1 MSRVPRVE
9 VDDDAD
15 DRDDEARSED
25 EVDEQDELDLQ
36 DELADILQ
44 DVPSDFFAEQ
54 GCELGNPRSSPSAPH
69 WIARFRLHPSVL

>member
-1 MSRVPRVE
+1 MSRPPRVE
-9 VDDDAD
+9 VDDNASDLG
-15 DRDDEARSED
+15 DEARSED

-54 GCELGNPRSSPSAPH
+54 GCGFHARACSPTLALDLKNNAIH
-69 WIARFRLHPSVL
+69 G